1 MRKKLVQISIGIIVV
16 ALLATVTLLP
26 FIFGRNPGTGTHAAD
41 GKDEGR
47 SLTSFTVTPEETAS
61 KTVKV
66 TPTMQSL
73 TPTST
78 IGLLT
83 PSPTPTEILYTGKAA
98 LGSFQYGGVGVT
110 IRIYGYSF
118 LPGEHVA
125 VYWNYQHQGQ
135 FELSTPIADGG
146 GNFTYVTAAP
156 SDPNLGKGYIAGIGL
171 TSHYLATTTVSL
183 TPGVAPVP
191 YEVIVGNG
199 IQVSGGGFDAGEQVT
214 LLVEGMKIGTVTTDY
229 RGGFQTSVVIPSSA
243 PPGAGSN
250 VLEAIGQTS
259 GLKVFASYFVVYFNY
274 PISVSPASG
283 PAYTTVTITGSKFTP
298 NGTIWIS
305 WGENGGAPPA
315 LGTAIAS
322 STGTFTVT
330 VKVLPCPTPTCS
342 IAIWDN
348 TAQRGAMTIPFPE
361 T

>member
-1 MRKKLVQISIGIIVV
+1 MKKTLLQISIGIIVA
-16 ALLATVTLLP
+16 ALLVVTILP
-26 FIFGRNPGTGTHAAD
+26 FIFGRNTGTGTHVVD

-47 SLTSFTVTPEETAS
+47 SSTSFTVTPDETAS
-61 KTVKV
+61 KTAAV

-83 PSPTPTEILYTGKAA
+83 PSPTPTEVLYTGKAA
-98 LGSFQYGGVGVT
+98 LGTFQYGGVGAT

-118 LPGEHVA
+118 LAGEHVA
-125 VYWNYQHQGQ
+125 LYWNYQHQGQ
-135 FELSTPIADGG
+135 FELAVPIADSS
-146 GNFTYVTAAP
+146 GNFTYVTASP

-171 TSHYLATTTVSL
+171 TSHYLATTTVWLS
-183 TPGVAPVP
+183 PAVIPVP
-191 YEVIVGNG
+191 YDVIVGNR

-214 LLVEGMKIGTVTTDY
+214 LLVQGMKIGTVTTDY
-229 RGGFQTSVVIPSSA
+229 RGGFQTSVVIPGSA

-305 WGENGGAPPA
+305 WLENGGAPPS

-330 VKVLPCPTPTCS
+330 VKVLPCPTPTCAIS
-342 IAIWDN
+342 IWDN
-348 TAQRGAMTIPFPE
+348 TAQRGAMEIPFPE

>member
-1 MRKKLVQISIGIIVV
+1 
-16 ALLATVTLLP
+16 
-26 FIFGRNPGTGTHAAD
+26 
-41 GKDEGR
+41 
-47 SLTSFTVTPEETAS
+47 
-61 KTVKV
+61 
-66 TPTMQSL
+66 
-73 TPTST
+73 
-78 IGLLT
+78 
-83 PSPTPTEILYTGKAA
+83 
-98 LGSFQYGGVGVT
+98 
-110 IRIYGYSF
+110 
-118 LPGEHVA
+118 
-125 VYWNYQHQGQ
+125 
-135 FELSTPIADGG
+135 
-146 GNFTYVTAAP
+146 
-156 SDPNLGKGYIAGIGL
+156 
-171 TSHYLATTTVSL
+171 
-183 TPGVAPVP
+183 
-191 YEVIVGNG
+191 
-199 IQVSGGGFDAGEQVT
+199 
-214 LLVEGMKIGTVTTDY
+214 MKIGTVTTDY